1 MRIEL
6 ESPALRLPRG
16 KTIRVRDGAGHTLI
30 TLEGSVWITEENSI
44 HDVVLRPGQR
54 FEFTRPGIAIV
65 EAFGD
70 ASISFG

>member
-6 ESPALRLPRG
+6 ESAALRLPRG
-16 KTIRVRDGAGHTLI
+16 KTIRVRDGAGHTLFAH
-30 TLEGSVWITEENSI
+30 EGSVWITEENSI
-44 HDVVLRPGQR
+44 RDVVLRAGQR
-54 FEFTRPGIAIV
+54 FDFTRPGTAIV